1 MMVHKKIE
9 EITERIRKRS
19 EKTRSEYV
27 AVNEYNFK
35 NRRTRGQLSCGN
47 LAHGFAGCDAHE
59 KPLIAEGVEPNLGI
73 ITAYN
78 DMLSAHKPYERYPDE
93 LRGYAREM
101 NATIQVAGA
110 TPAMCDG
117 VTQGQAGMDLSLLS
131 RDVIALSAAVGLS
144 HDMYDGVVNLGIC
157 DKIVPGLMIGNLSFG
172 HFHALFLPGGPM
184 PSGISNEEKA
194 RIRQDFAEGKITREE
209 LLKGESDSYHSPGT
223 CTFYGTANSNQM
235 LMEIMGMQLPGSSF
249 VNPGTPMRNALNRHA
264 MKVLLENIRKKDF
277 DTTIGQIID
286 EKSIVN
292 GIIGLLATG
301 GSTNHTIHLIAIA
314 QTAGIIINWDDFS
327 ELSQIVPSLCKVYPN
342 GAADVNHFHAAGG
355 MAFVMHTLL
364 DNGLLHEDVNTII
377 GKGLKQYTQDPKLE
391 DGEIIYREGPTKSLN
406 ESIVR
411 PVENPFQETGGLKVL
426 KGNLGNAVI
435 KTSAVLPKNHVVEA
449 EAIVFDDQDDLLKA
463 FKAGELDRDFI
474 AVIPF
479 QGPQQKGMPE
489 LHKLTPSLTVLLK
502 RGFNVGLVTDGR
514 MSGASGKVPAAIHVV
529 PEAACGGLIGK
540 IKTGDKL
547 TLDAVNGVLQCHAKD
562 LESRPSRSVPYEN
575 MTHGRPLFNRMR
587 GLLSNSESGASF
599 LQNESYDTK
608 RYRERTQA
616 KQQDSCCYDF

>member
-1 MMVHKKIE
+1 MIMVHKKIE
-9 EITERIRKRS
+9 EITERIRARS
-19 EKTRSEYV
+19 KAERIAYLET
-27 AVNEYNFK
+27 NEYHFVHRK
-35 NRRTRGQLSCGN
+35 KRGQLSCGN
-47 LAHGFAGCDAHE
+47 LAHGFAGCEAHE
-59 KPLIAEGVEPNLGI
+59 KPLIASGVAPNLGI

-101 NATIQVAGA
+101 NATVQVAGA

-117 VTQGQAGMDLSLLS
+117 VTQGQDGMDLSLLS

-144 HDMYDGVVNLGIC
+144 HDMYDGVINLGIC

-172 HFHALFLPGGPM
+172 HFHSIFLPGGPM

-235 LMEIMGMQLPGSSF
+235 LMEVMGMQLPGSSF

-264 MKVLLENIRKKDF
+264 LKVLLNSIQENDF
-277 DTTIGQIID
+277 STTIGQIID

-314 QTAGIIINWDDFS
+314 KAAGITINWDDFS
-327 ELSQIVPSLCKVYPN
+327 ELSQVVPSLCKVYPN

-355 MAFVMHTLL
+355 MGFVIRTLL
-364 DNGLLHEDVNTII
+364 DHGLLHENVNTIV
-377 GKGLKQYTQDPKLE
+377 GQGLRKYTMEPKLI
-391 DGEIIYREGPTKSLN
+391 DGEIYYEEGSASSLN

-411 PVENPFQETGGLKVL
+411 PVSNPFQATGGLKVL

-435 KTSAVLPKNHVVEA
+435 KTSAVLPENYEVTA
-449 EAIVFDDQDDLLKA
+449 EAIVFDDQDDLLAA
-463 FKAGELDRDFI
+463 FQAGELDRDFI

-479 QGPQQKGMPE
+479 QGPTQKGMPE
-489 LHKLTPSLTVLLK
+489 LHKLTPSLTLLLK

-540 IKTGDKL
+540 IKTGDL
-547 TLDAVNGVLQCHAKD
+547 ITLDAVRGTLACHASD
-562 LESRPSRSVPYEN
+562 LDERPTRHVPYKN
-575 MTHGRPLFNRMR
+575 QSHGRPLFDRLR
-587 GLLSNSESGASF
+587 GLITNSEAGASF
-599 LQNESYDTK
+599 L
-608 RYRERTQA
+608 
-616 KQQDSCCYDF
+616 

>member
-9 EITERIRKRS
+9 EITERIRQRS
-19 EKTRSEYV
+19 TTERSAYL
-27 AVNEYNFK
+27 ATNEYNFK
-35 NRRTRGQLSCGN
+35 NRKSRGQLSCGN
-47 LAHGFAGCDAHE
+47 LAHGFAGCDVHD
-59 KPLIAEGVEPNLGI
+59 KPLIAEGIEPNIGI

-93 LRGYAREM
+93 LREYARDL
-101 NATIQVAGA
+101 NATVQVASA

-117 VTQGQAGMDLSLLS
+117 VTQGQEGMDLSLLS
-131 RDVIALSAAVGLS
+131 RDVIALSAAIGLS
-144 HDMYDGVVNLGIC
+144 HDLYDGVVNLGIC

-184 PSGISNEEKA
+184 PSGISNDEKA

-235 LMEIMGMQLPGSSF
+235 LMEVMGMQLPGSSF
-249 VNPGTPMRNALNRHA
+249 VNPNTPMRNALNREA
-264 MKVLLENIRKKDF
+264 MKVLMKNIREKDYS
-277 DTTIGQIID
+277 TTIGQIID

-292 GIIGLLATG
+292 AIVGLLATG

-314 QTAGIIINWDDFS
+314 KAAGITINWDDFS
-327 ELSQIVPSLCKVYPN
+327 ELSQVVPSLCKVYPN

-355 MAFVMHTLL
+355 MAFVMRTLL
-364 DNGLLHEDVNTII
+364 DHGLLHEDVNTII
-377 GKGLKQYTQDPKLE
+377 GHGLQQYTQEPKLE
-391 DGEIIYREGPTKSLN
+391 DGVIRYHEGPSKSLN

-411 PVENPFQETGGLKVL
+411 PVENPFQETGGMKVL
-426 KGNLGNAVI
+426 KGNIGNAVI
-435 KTSAVLPKNHVVEA
+435 KTSAVLLENRVVMA
-449 EAIVFDDQDDLLKA
+449 EAIVFDDQDDLIAA

-489 LHKLTPSLTVLLK
+489 LHKLTPSLTVLQK

-540 IKTGDKL
+540 IKSGDRI
-547 TLDAVNGVLQCHAKD
+547 TLDGVNGMLECHASD
-562 LESRPSRSVPYEN
+562 LEQRPSREVPYDN
-575 MTHGRPLFNRMR
+575 LSHGRPLFDKLR
-587 GLLSNSESGASF
+587 GLITSSEAGASF
-599 LQNESYDTK
+599 L
-608 RYRERTQA
+608 
-616 KQQDSCCYDF
+616 